1 MVTLNEDQ
9 QKGMEKLEAF
19 RLRTK
24 NLESSNLFFL
34 LEGWAGSGKTT
45 LAAEWA
51 DNNSDG
57 LVVLAPTHKAKK
69 VIARK
74 IDSEDITFDTIH
86 AFCGLR
92 EDILPDGSRSF
103 IPSGKDKSA
112 GCRKLIIEESSMV
125 NTSLLGYVKKLSYDN
140 HIPIVFVGDGGQ
152 LPPIGEAFSPVFD
165 SAYQQGMNMEVLT
178 LNSIVRQAEG
188 SPIIKAARNVRL
200 MGENVSYRALV
211 DMVTPEVT
219 DMGQI
224 NFMSNSNK
232 FIDRY
237 LENSDTDHAKITSW
251 HDYKVT
257 AYNSKIRRILHP
269 TFTELIS
276 PGDRI
281 ILKEPL
287 TEGEQTLLDNNTEGV
302 IVSTRHEVIDLGA
315 GIQIPSYECVIA
327 PDDMKETFKIY
338 VPTEEGKPIY
348 DNLCTNLANRAKT
361 FPKGSL
367 MAKGAWRD
375 FYAFKRLFIEW
386 QHGYAMTVHRSQGS
400 TFTHCLLDMAD
411 MWKNPNTYERNKLI
425 YTAITRAS
433 TSVNI
438 IW

>member
-34 LEGWAGSGKTT
+34 LEGFAGSGKTT
-45 LAAEWA
+45 LVSEFI
-51 DNNSDG
+51 NRYPNG
-57 LVVLAPTHKAKK
+57 VVCTAPTHKAKNVLISK
-69 VIARK
+69 IAN
-74 IDSEDITFDTIH
+74 EDIRFDTVH
-86 AFCGLR
+86 SFLGLR
-92 EDILPDGSRSF
+92 EDIQPDGHIEF
-103 IPSGKDKSA
+103 KPSGRDKTD
-112 GCRKLIIEESSMV
+112 GCRMLVVDEASMV
-125 NTSLLGYVKKLSYDN
+125 NSSLLGYLVMASYDK
-140 HIPIVFVGDGGQ
+140 HIPIVFVGDGAQ
-152 LPPIGEAFSPVFD
+152 IPPVKEDYSPVFSEYKQKD
-165 SAYQQGMNMEVLT
+165 LSMEVQALQT
-178 LNSIVRQAEG
+178 IVRQAEG
-188 SPIIKAARNVRL
+188 NPIIGAASRVRTMPESL
-200 MGENVSYRALV
+200 HYGGLIEILPT
-211 DMVTPEVT
+211 DMVPFGGIFHAK
-219 DMGQI
+219 DAKG
-224 NFMSNSNK
+224 FLP
-232 FIDRY
+232 Y
-237 LENSDTDHAKITSW
+237 YAENSGADHAKILCWTNA
-251 HDYKVT
+251 KVKK
-257 AYNSKIRRILHP
+257 YNNLVRHFLNPTEARI
-269 TFTELIS
+269 IA

-281 ILKEPL
+281 ILTEPL
-287 TEGEQTLLDNNTEGV
+287 VEDNVSLLNNNTEAV
-302 IVSTRHEVIDLGA
+302 VQKVSSESINLGDD
-315 GIQIPSYECVIA
+315 ISIPSYECIIA
-327 PDDMKETFKIY
+327 PDDMRETFKIY

-348 DNLCTNLANRAKT
+348 DNLCANLANRAKT